1 MRTLNAESTVGSS
14 RSAQLQA
21 ASRTLALSTNQ
32 RRRTTTMDI
41 KRKLAVGTVG
51 ILGLMG
57 AGGVA
62 LAQSSSPPTTTPPA
76 QSTPVSSN
84 AKAEAPEPTGPDTD
98 NIQEG
103 DQNGPDGPEAA
114 DANEKPG
121 TETPD
126 ANEKPGTENPA
137 DDAPGQ
143 AATPAGK

>member
-1 MRTLNAESTVGSS
+1 
-14 RSAQLQA
+14 
-21 ASRTLALSTNQ
+21 
-32 RRRTTTMDI
+32 MDI
-41 KRKLAVGTVG
+41 KRKLAVGTAG

-62 LAQSSSPPTTTPPA
+62 LAQSSSPPTQPPAA
-76 QSTPVSSN
+76 QSTPVSSD

-121 TETPD
+121 TETAD
-126 ANEKPGTENPA
+126 DNEKPGTENPA
-137 DDAPGQ
+137 DDVPGQ
-143 AATPAGK
+143 APAQAGR